1 MSTADESGLG
11 RRIKHLQLEVGE
23 GPCIDAIWQRP
34 VFESADLRDHV
45 LEWPKFVPG
54 AIEAGIESMLAFRL
68 FAVEETLGAL
78 DLSSGQRGG
87 FDKSAREHAVSCR
100 DRPDALGIWF

>member
-1 MSTADESGLG
+1 MSMADESELG

-45 LEWPKFVPG
+45 LEWPKLVPG
-54 AIEAGIESMLAFRL
+54 AI
-68 FAVEETLGAL
+68 
-78 DLSSGQRGG
+78 
-87 FDKSAREHAVSCR
+87 
-100 DRPDALGIWF
+100 